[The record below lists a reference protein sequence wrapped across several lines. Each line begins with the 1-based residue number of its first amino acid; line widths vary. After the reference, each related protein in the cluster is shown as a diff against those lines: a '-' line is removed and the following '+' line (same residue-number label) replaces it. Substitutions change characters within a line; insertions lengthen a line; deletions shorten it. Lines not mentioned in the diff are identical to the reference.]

1 MPSFTDIETLA
12 VQIAAE
18 VDAQTGSVSPPLH
31 LSTTFEHAPDGAI
44 NHGFLYQRYTNPTV
58 QLLEKALAA
67 LDGGKAALHFAT
79 GMAAGSALMQCL
91 PAGGH
96 VLLADD
102 TYFAFRKIA
111 STFFSRW
118 GLTYD
123 LVDMTNL
130 KQVRATV
137 KPNTCC
143 LWVETPSNP
152 LIKVSP
158 LKALAEVARA
168 QKALLVVDA
177 TFATPVLLQPLS
189 LGADVVLH
197 STTKYFGGH
206 SDTMGGALI
215 FASQE
220 AGFAEPNI
228 DRSPPFQ
235 PLVSGGRRLT
245 DNVYE
250 TRKLLGGS
258 ASPFASWLILR
269 GIRTLPL
276 RVRRQSET
284 ASKLAAALAEHAKV
298 SVVHHPSLRSHAG
311 HETARAEMADFGGM
325 LSFEVNGSAHTAFEV
340 IARLKRFIC
349 ATSLGGVESLVEH
362 RRSIEGPSSGTP
374 ETLIRMSVG
383 LESVA
388 DLWSDLMQA
397 LQ

>member
-1 MPSFTDIETLA
+1 MSRLSSIETLA
-12 VQIAAE
+12 VQISAE
-18 VDAQTGSVSPPLH
+18 VDAQTGAVSPPLH
-31 LSTTFEHAPDGAI
+31 LSTTFEHAPDGSLH
-44 NHGFLYQRYTNPTV
+44 HGFLYQRYTNPTV

-67 LDGGKAALHFAT
+67 LDDGKAALHFAT

-111 STFFSRW
+111 ATFFSRW
-118 GLTYD
+118 GLTFD
-123 LVDMTNL
+123 LVDMTDL
-130 KQVRATV
+130 SLVRAAV
-137 KPNTCC
+137 RPNTCC

-158 LKALAEVARA
+158 LQALASVARA
-168 QKALLVVDA
+168 HKALLVVDA

-206 SDTMGGALI
+206 SDAMGGALV
-215 FASQE
+215 FARPE
-220 AGFAEPNI
+220 AGFAQSDTDQRQPFEPV
-228 DRSPPFQ
+228 
-235 PLVSGGRRLT
+235 VSNERRLL

-250 TRKLLGGS
+250 VRKLLGGS
-258 ASPFASWLILR
+258 ASPFASWLTLR

-284 ASKLAAALAEHAKV
+284 ATQLAAELAGHAKV
-298 SVVHHPSLRSHAG
+298 RVVHHPSLRSHAG
-311 HETARAEMADFGGM
+311 HETARTEMAHFGGM
-325 LSFEVNGSAHTAFEV
+325 LSFEVHGTDRSAFDV

-362 RRSIEGPSSGTP
+362 RRSIEGPTSSTP
-374 ETLIRMSVG
+374 ETLIRLSVG
-383 LESVA
+383 LENVD
-388 DLWSDLMQA
+388 DLWSDLLQA
-397 LQ
+397 LR